1 MENKILNLLK
11 KIIKEDEDT
20 FIDITD
26 MDDDSAAETVIS
38 KKDIFKK
45 LKDKMSDKMSDKKR
59 TPGGFEYGEI
69 VSGEMGEELHGGQSK
84 IDVASPKGKIT
95 ADDFKKLRDG
105 KKSNKSE
112 VGENI
117 FKKMFG
123 KKEDPEVAREKDRK
137 ENPYLGNLGYDY
149 DDIRGWHYVG
159 PGQGRFDKDSEDGEI
174 EEGMHGGQSKRG
186 DSKTFVSEQTKDG
199 QTYSIQKIPS
209 GKFKIFVTNASYETP
224 TDASTVFGVGS
235 MWKEY
240 STQDEAQKVIDGV
253 VNTDM
258 IKSGIK
264 EGMYGS
270 FDDEHGW
277 YDKDDRQHTGDFDF
291 DFDEEEFSDFD
302 SLMNK
307 HGKNQR
313 WFGKDGKMY
322 FDKYQEKF
330 DGKPFRVRTRKNEMG
345 EGNAFSK
352 ALEIA
357 RKNDK
362 PSFEVDGKTYP
373 VKESI
378 QLTEDELI
386 DLIEKIVNE
395 QTTVPVTNKSLKSS
409 KTENDDYI
417 KSVTKKMQT
426 YLKDASK
433 GKYDANPTQFP
444 KGNGELAKMAK
455 KAYTPSSAVEEY
467 IENFAYSPGMEN
479 LQYDEIKPNEDWL
492 EANIEGSSKT
502 GNGAG
507 GNAIDTGLGKKINAR
522 RKKNLYGAEKNKSYN
537 RVPQPI
543 DQAGEETHNN
553 TLDSMFKKLG
563 ESEDKKSKLINE
575 EMDKMKHLLGYKKK
589 TQ

>member
-1 MENKILNLLK
+1 MNWSKKQLNKNNKVFINKITMKNIEK
-11 KIIKEDEDT
+11 H
-20 FIDITD
+20 ID
-26 MDDDSAAETVIS
+26 
-38 KKDIFKK
+38 
-45 LKDKMSDKMSDKKR
+45 
-59 TPGGFEYGEI
+59 EI
-69 VSGEMGEELHGGQSK
+69 VSKVLAEAINLKANNILNMAKNGMNEELHGGQKK
-84 IDVASPKGKIT
+84 IDVAEPKGKIT
-95 ADDFKKLRDG
+95 AADFEKLRG
-105 KKSNKSE
+105 KKQKPRTQAGFEHGEIVSGDVDECWDDESDGQGWSEANKLSKNE
-112 VGENI
+112 PLYRGTKFVKEDINEYSFGDTATDDDLSYDDMLPNADYEKEIKKPHKVKNVGDKYERKVSKEFNEENI
-117 FKKMFG
+117 LKKMFG
-123 KKEDPEVAREKDRK
+123 KKEDPEMAREKDRE
-137 ENPYLGNLGYDY
+137 ENPYLGNSGYDY

-159 PGQGRFDKDSEDGEI
+159 PGQGRFDNRDSEDGEM
-174 EEGMHGGQSKRG
+174 EEGNEFSGALANAKKRG
-186 DSKTFVSEQTKDG
+186 
-199 QTYSIQKIPS
+199 
-209 GKFKIFVTNASYETP
+209 
-224 TDASTVFGVGS
+224 
-235 MWKEY
+235 
-240 STQDEAQKVIDGV
+240 
-253 VNTDM
+253 
-258 IKSGIK
+258 
-264 EGMYGS
+264 
-270 FDDEHGW
+270 
-277 YDKDDRQHTGDFDF
+277 
-291 DFDEEEFSDFD
+291 
-302 SLMNK
+302 
-307 HGKNQR
+307 
-313 WFGKDGKMY
+313 
-322 FDKYQEKF
+322 EK
-330 DGKPFRVRTRKNEMG
+330 
-345 EGNAFSK
+345 
-352 ALEIA
+352 
-357 RKNDK
+357 
-362 PSFEVDGKTYP
+362 SFEVDGKTYP

-433 GKYDANPTQFP
+433 GKYDMNPTQFP

-507 GNAIDTGLGKKINAR
+507 GNAIDTGLGKKINAK

-537 RVPQPI
+537 RVPQPV

-563 ESEDKKSKLINE
+563 ESEDKQSKLINE

>member
-1 MENKILNLLK
+1 MENKILNLLN

-45 LKDKMSDKMSDKKR
+45 LRDKMSDKDR
-59 TPGGFEYGEI
+59 TPGGYEYGEI
-69 VSGEMGEELHGGQSK
+69 VSGQMGEELHGGQSK

-159 PGQGRFDKDSEDGEI
+159 PGQGRFDKNPKDSEDGEM
-174 EEGMHGGQSKRG
+174 EEGNEFSGALADAKKRG
-186 DSKTFVSEQTKDG
+186 
-199 QTYSIQKIPS
+199 
-209 GKFKIFVTNASYETP
+209 
-224 TDASTVFGVGS
+224 
-235 MWKEY
+235 
-240 STQDEAQKVIDGV
+240 
-253 VNTDM
+253 
-258 IKSGIK
+258 
-264 EGMYGS
+264 
-270 FDDEHGW
+270 
-277 YDKDDRQHTGDFDF
+277 
-291 DFDEEEFSDFD
+291 
-302 SLMNK
+302 
-307 HGKNQR
+307 
-313 WFGKDGKMY
+313 
-322 FDKYQEKF
+322 EK
-330 DGKPFRVRTRKNEMG
+330 
-345 EGNAFSK
+345 
-352 ALEIA
+352 
-357 RKNDK
+357 
-362 PSFEVDGKTYP
+362 SFEVDGKTYP

-433 GKYDANPTQFP
+433 GKYEMNPTQFP
-444 KGNGELAKMAK
+444 KGNGELAKMANETK
-455 KAYTPSSAVEEY
+455 LYETEQNNLTQRLSADMSSD
-467 IENFAYSPGMEN
+467 S
-479 LQYDEIKPNEDWL
+479 WL
-492 EANIEGSSKT
+492 SKNIRPMT
-502 GNGAG
+502 LV
-507 GNAIDTGLGKKINAR
+507 AI
-522 RKKNLYGAEKNKSYN
+522 
-537 RVPQPI
+537 
-543 DQAGEETHNN
+543 
-553 TLDSMFKKLG
+553 
-563 ESEDKKSKLINE
+563 
-575 EMDKMKHLLGYKKK
+575 LLGYFTFAMMSAFNYN
-589 TQ
+589 TQSEYVQLLGQWGMLIMSFYFGGRTLEKIIDMKRGK

>member
-45 LKDKMSDKMSDKKR
+45 LRDKMSDKDR
-59 TPGGFEYGEI
+59 TPGGYEYGEI
-69 VSGEMGEELHGGQSK
+69 VSGQMGEELHGGQSK

-137 ENPYLGNLGYDY
+137 ETPYLGNLGYDY

-159 PGQGRFDKDSEDGEI
+159 PGQGRFDKNPKDSEDGEM
-174 EEGMHGGQSKRG
+174 EEGNE
-186 DSKTFVSEQTKDG
+186 F
-199 QTYSIQKIPS
+199 S
-209 GKFKIFVTNASYETP
+209 GALANA
-224 TDASTVFGVGS
+224 
-235 MWKEY
+235 K
-240 STQDEAQKVIDGV
+240 
-253 VNTDM
+253 
-258 IKSGIK
+258 KSG
-264 EGMYGS
+264 
-270 FDDEHGW
+270 
-277 YDKDDRQHTGDFDF
+277 DK
-291 DFDEEEFSDFD
+291 
-302 SLMNK
+302 
-307 HGKNQR
+307 
-313 WFGKDGKMY
+313 
-322 FDKYQEKF
+322 
-330 DGKPFRVRTRKNEMG
+330 
-345 EGNAFSK
+345 
-352 ALEIA
+352 
-357 RKNDK
+357 
-362 PSFEVDGKTYP
+362 SFEVDGKTYP

-492 EANIEGSSKT
+492 KANIEGSSKT

-507 GNAIDTGLGKKINAR
+507 GNAIDTGLGKKINAK
-522 RKKNLYGAEKNKSYN
+522 RKKNLYGAEKNRSYN
-537 RVPQPI
+537 RVPQPV

-553 TLDSMFKKLG
+553 SLDSLFNKLG
-563 ESEDKKSKLINE
+563 ESDNKKSKLINE
-575 EMDKMKHLLGYKKK
+575 EMEKMKHILGYKKK

>member
-45 LKDKMSDKMSDKKR
+45 LRDKMSDKDR
-59 TPGGFEYGEI
+59 TPGGYEYGEI
-69 VSGEMGEELHGGQSK
+69 VSGQMGEELHGGQSK

-159 PGQGRFDKDSEDGEI
+159 PGQGRFDKNPKDSEDGEM
-174 EEGMHGGQSKRG
+174 EEGNEFSGALANAKKRG
-186 DSKTFVSEQTKDG
+186 
-199 QTYSIQKIPS
+199 
-209 GKFKIFVTNASYETP
+209 
-224 TDASTVFGVGS
+224 
-235 MWKEY
+235 
-240 STQDEAQKVIDGV
+240 
-253 VNTDM
+253 
-258 IKSGIK
+258 
-264 EGMYGS
+264 
-270 FDDEHGW
+270 
-277 YDKDDRQHTGDFDF
+277 
-291 DFDEEEFSDFD
+291 
-302 SLMNK
+302 
-307 HGKNQR
+307 
-313 WFGKDGKMY
+313 
-322 FDKYQEKF
+322 EK
-330 DGKPFRVRTRKNEMG
+330 
-345 EGNAFSK
+345 
-352 ALEIA
+352 
-357 RKNDK
+357 
-362 PSFEVDGKTYP
+362 SFEVDGKTYP

-433 GKYDANPTQFP
+433 GKYDMNPTQFP

-492 EANIEGSSKT
+492 KANIEGSSKT

-507 GNAIDTGLGKKINAR
+507 GNAIDTGLGKKINAK
-522 RKKNLYGAEKNKSYN
+522 RKKNLYGAEKNRSYN

-553 TLDSMFKKLG
+553 SLDSIFKKLG